1 MAVIASL
8 ECSRC
13 HHHVSAET
21 PQTLCPLCAG
31 SLYVRYDMDKL
42 RKTAKREDIAARAA
56 AAPAS
61 LGMWRYSSVLPD
73 VTPVT
78 LGEGWTPM
86 LHSKRYSGLY
96 IKEEGANPTGTFKAR
111 GLGLAVTMAKHYG
124 LQHLAVPS
132 AGNAAG
138 ALAAYAAAA
147 DIKAHIFMPQDVPFA
162 NYVEGIVY
170 GANVTM
176 VDGLISDCAR
186 MVAENIKAQRDANT
200 PANQIW
206 FDISTLKEPF
216 RVEGK
221 KTMGYELVEQ
231 LGWQYPDAVFYPTGG
246 GVGLIGMWKAF
257 EEMEELGWIE
267 KGSKRPKM
275 YALQAS
281 GCAPIVTA
289 FDAHKPASEFFQN
302 AQTFAAGLR
311 VPKPY
316 GDAIILDILAKSG
329 GKAIAADDEAI
340 LQSILDYAR
349 HEGIFLSPEGATAT
363 AAYDTLIAS
372 GELKPTDKVVLFN
385 TGAGLK
391 DTDVIAE
398 AMALKRPD
406 TETVALP
413 TSMPVGGIITPQ

>member
-13 HHHVSAET
+13 HHHISADT
-21 PQTLCPLCAG
+21 PQTVCPLCAG

-42 RKTAKREDIAARAA
+42 KKTAKRDEIAARAA
-56 AAPAS
+56 ASPAS
-61 LGMWRYSSVLPD
+61 LGMWRYSCVLPD

-78 LGEGWTPM
+78 LGEGWTPL
-86 LHSKRYSGLY
+86 LHSKRYPRLF

-147 DIKAHIFMPQDVPFA
+147 GITAHIFMPQDVPFA
-162 NYVEGIVY
+162 NYLEGIVY
-170 GANVTM
+170 GADVTM

-186 MVAENIKAQRDANT
+186 MVGENIQAQKQANT
-200 PANQIW
+200 RANQIW

-231 LGWQYPDAVFYPTGG
+231 LGWQYPDAIFYPTGG

-257 EEMEELGWIE
+257 EEMEALGWVS
-267 KGSKRPKM
+267 GKRPKM
-275 YALQAS
+275 YALQSS
-281 GCAPIVTA
+281 GCAPVA
-289 FDAHKPASEFFQN
+289 RAYAEHKPASEFFEN
-302 AQTFAAGLR
+302 ATTFAAGLR

-316 GDAIILDILAKSG
+316 ADTIILDIVEKSG
-329 GKAIAADDEAI
+329 GKAISASDEDI
-340 LQSILDYAR
+340 LKSILDWAK

-363 AAYDTLIAS
+363 AAYNALIAS
-372 GELKPTDKVVLFN
+372 GDLKPTDQVVLYN
-385 TGAGLK
+385 TGSGLK
-391 DTDVIAE
+391 YTDMTAE
-398 AMALKRPD
+398 AMHLKRPGI
-406 TETVALP
+406 LP
-413 TSMPVGGIITPQ
+413 KSMPVGGIITPQ

>member
-1 MAVIASL
+1 MPVIASL
-8 ECSRC
+8 ECVRC
-13 HHHVSAET
+13 HHHISADI
-21 PQTLCPLCAG
+21 PQTLCPLCSG

-42 RKTAKREDIAARAA
+42 KKTAKREDIAARAA
-56 AAPAS
+56 ASSTS

-78 LGEGWTPM
+78 LGEGWTPL
-86 LHSKRYSGLY
+86 LHSKRYPGLF

-124 LQHLAVPS
+124 LKHLAVPS

-138 ALAAYAAAA
+138 ALAAYCAAGCLT
-147 DIKAHIFMPQDVPFA
+147 AHIFMPQDVPFA
-162 NYVEGIVY
+162 NYLEGIVY
-170 GANVTM
+170 GADVTM

-186 MVAENIKAQRDANT
+186 MVGERIKAQKEANT
-200 PANQIW
+200 PTSEAW

-257 EEMEELGWIE
+257 EEMETLGWVS
-267 KGSKRPKM
+267 GKRPKM

-281 GCAPIVTA
+281 GCAPIA
-289 FDAHKPASEFFQN
+289 KAYAEHKPTSEFFQN
-302 AQTFAAGLR
+302 AATFAAGLR

-316 GDAIILDILAKSG
+316 ADAIILDIVRESG
-329 GKAIAADDEAI
+329 GAALAYSDEQI
-340 LQSILDYAR
+340 LASILDWAK
-349 HEGIFLSPEGATAT
+349 HEGIFLSPEGAAAT
-363 AAYDTLIAS
+363 AAYDALISS
-372 GELKPTDKVVLFN
+372 GELKATDKVVLFN

-391 DTDVIAE
+391 YTDMTAE
-398 AMALKRPD
+398 AMHLKRPGS
-406 TETVALP
+406 LP
-413 TSMPVGGIITPQ
+413 KSMPVGGIITPQ